1 MILDFD
7 FIYSADNDIFEYLLH
22 FYARDYHYTLTKEDN
37 VYHFSIDANEDDL
50 KAFCDS
56 LNSISYSVFLKKF
69 DVKAGQNFSPLASEN
84 KEFSQFSYITHL
96 NSNAYQEKKLL
107 SKNEWGVFC
116 ECEFSSDLLEFTKI
130 NEENFNA
137 FLKLAFDFLSQ
148 EKKIYL
154 KDKNG
159 IYEFSLFKNDFSGDF
174 LLPCDMKAINSVFV
188 CSNENLKLLASLEKP
203 LMKLRLNAMFRKNH
217 QLDFNEFKIRLAR
230 DLFSFALGLK
240 LFENEYKFLSVKKI
254 EEYQKDFYISALDE
268 QVVVLEGFEFINA
281 KARELIFSKEDKN
294 MARISYLLSRYGEK
308 AFILELSKDY
318 EDILLINKELNLL
331 QLSLPKHS
339 KELYEEIKKDE
350 IGAKLLENFAKEFPL
365 LDESFELQNNFY
377 SLLALVG
384 RVLNLGKNLQEA
396 AKELLK
402 IADESKMPRGVKI
415 DYRLRENKSFDYTR
429 TLRSVMSFMLAGV
442 DSANIAYGAVESLA
456 YFLRDTYDE
465 LREKK
470 QSEIA
475 LISGSLF
482 EHKSLLKNTL
492 KHLKNCQ
499 LSDVP
504 LRV

>member
-1 MILDFD
+1 MTLEFD
-7 FIYSADNDIFEYLLH
+7 FIYSADNDIFEYLLR
-22 FYARDYHYTLTKEDN
+22 FYAKNYSYSLEKQKEK
-37 VYHFSIDANEDDL
+37 YHFIIDSDEESL
-50 KAFCDS
+50 KTFCDS
-56 LNSISYSVFLKKF
+56 LNGMSHSVFLKKF
-69 DVKAGQNFSPLASEN
+69 DVRAGQEFSPCMLED
-84 KEFSQFSYITHL
+84 KEFSKFSYITHL
-96 NSNAYQEKKLL
+96 NSSAYQEKKLL
-107 SKNEWGVFC
+107 SKNEWNVFC
-116 ECEFSSDLLEFTKI
+116 ECEFSSDLSEFKKI
-130 NEENFNA
+130 DEENFNPLLAEA
-137 FLKLAFDFLSQ
+137 FTLLNQ
-148 EKKIYL
+148 EKKLYL

-159 IYEFSLFKNDFSGDF
+159 IYEFSLFRNEFRGDF
-174 LLPCDMKAINSVFV
+174 LLPCDIKAINSVFV
-188 CSNENLKLLASLEKP
+188 CSNENLKFLASLEKP

-217 QLDFNEFKIRLAR
+217 KLDFNAFKIRLAR

-294 MARISYLLSRYGEK
+294 MARISYLLSRYEEK
-308 AFILELSKDY
+308 AFVLELSKNY

-331 QLSLPKHS
+331 KLSLPKHS
-339 KELYEEIKKDE
+339 KELYTDIKSDKT
-350 IGAKLLENFAKEFPL
+350 GAKLLENFAKEFPL

-377 SLLALVG
+377 SLLCLVG
-384 RVLNLGKNLQEA
+384 RVLNLGENLQRAGE
-396 AKELLK
+396 ELLR

-415 DYRLRENKSFDYTR
+415 DYRLKEDKSFDYTR
-429 TLRSVMSFMLAGV
+429 TLRSAMSFMLAGV

-456 YFLRDTYDE
+456 YFLRDVYDE

-470 QSEIA
+470 QSDLA

-482 EHKSLLKNTL
+482 KHKSLLKNTL

-504 LRV
+504 LRI

>member
-1 MILDFD
+1 MTLDFD
-7 FIYSADNDIFEYLLH
+7 FMYNADNDIFEYLLR
-22 FYARDYHYTLTKEDN
+22 FYARDYNYTLIKQDN
-37 VYHFSIDANEDDL
+37 IYHFSIDADEINL
-50 KAFCDS
+50 KTFCDS
-56 LNSISYSVFLKKF
+56 LNLMSHSVFLKKF
-69 DVKAGQNFSPLASEN
+69 DVKTGQNFNPCMLED
-84 KEFSQFSYITHL
+84 KEFFKFSYITHL
-96 NSNAYQEKKLL
+96 NSSAYQEKKLL

-116 ECEFSSDLLEFTKI
+116 ECEFSKDLSKFEKI

-137 FLKLAFDFLSQ
+137 FLNLAFDFLSQ

-159 IYEFSLFKNDFSGDF
+159 IYELSLFKNDFIGDF
-174 LLPCDMKAINSVFV
+174 LLPCDIKAINSVFV

-203 LMKLRLNAMFRKNH
+203 LMKLRFNAMFRKNH
-217 QLDFNEFKIRLAR
+217 NLNFNDFKIRLAR
-230 DLFSFALGLK
+230 DLFCFALGLK
-240 LFENEYKFLSVKKI
+240 LFENKYKFLNVKKI
-254 EEYQKDFYISALDE
+254 EEYQKDFYISTLDE
-268 QVVVLEGFEFINA
+268 QIVVLEGFEFINTKA
-281 KARELIFSKEDKN
+281 KELIFSKEDKN
-294 MARISYLLSRYGEK
+294 MARISYLISRYKEK

-318 EDILLINKELNLL
+318 EDVLLINKEFNLL
-331 QLSLPKHS
+331 NLSLPKHS
-339 KELYEEIKKDE
+339 KEFYDEIKKDE
-350 IGAKLLENFAKEFPL
+350 IGARLLENFAKEFPL
-365 LDESFELQNNFY
+365 LNESFELKNNFY
-377 SLLALVG
+377 SLLGLVG

-396 AKELLK
+396 ASELLK
-402 IADESKMPRGVKI
+402 IVDELKMPRGVKI
-415 DYRLRENKSFDYTR
+415 DYRLREDKSFDYTR

-470 QSEIA
+470 QSELA

>member
-7 FIYSADNDIFEYLLH
+7 FIYSADNDIFEYLLR

-50 KAFCDS
+50 NAFCDS

-281 KARELIFSKEDKN
+281 RAKELIFSKEDKN

-331 QLSLPKHS
+331 NLSLPKHS

-384 RVLNLGKNLQEA
+384 RVLNLGKNLQDA